1 MPIFQGEI
9 CRMLSISKSLTELE
23 RAHHVRSLAL
33 ETYRRAVLAAAQYV
47 VELDASIT
55 EPQRRRLEGLAGQ
68 ITDAMPEEALAGTA
82 AELRDAFRCYHD
94 EASAFL
100 GHLREE
106 LASKAASL
114 QRIFEAMADG
124 DGDHEQRLGRTVKQL
139 REISTGSAGLSVRD
153 AIARAA
159 DALEQSLEQLKQ
171 HHQMIVAQF
180 LVEIQML
187 HERIQSLELSA
198 LDRTT
203 RLVTRQDFEERIGG
217 ILAAGSPHFLLLL
230 RVRNLGAVKRQF
242 GDEVEDS
249 LLALFAKRLRG
260 CVSTDAL
267 AARWEH
273 ERFVVLL
280 PGGKRESIAAARRVA
295 EHVSGTYVS
304 NAGGKL
310 VRPALQV
317 DAGTAEI
324 AAGEGPERA
333 IGRIVAFFRGVG

>member
-1 MPIFQGEI
+1 MPILQGEI
-9 CRMLSISKSLTELE
+9 RGMLSISKSLTELE
-23 RAHHVRSLAL
+23 RAHHVRSLVL
-33 ETYRRAVLAAAQYV
+33 ESYRRAVLASAQYV

-55 EPQRRRLEGLAGQ
+55 EPQRRRLERLAGQ
-68 ITDAMPEEALAGTA
+68 ITDATTEEVLSGSA

-94 EASAFL
+94 EAAAFL
-100 GHLREE
+100 GRLREE

-114 QRIFEAMADG
+114 QRIFEAMAEG
-124 DGDHEQRLGRTVKQL
+124 DGDHEQRLGRTLKQL
-139 REISTGSAGLSVRD
+139 REISASPAGSDVRRS
-153 AIARAA
+153 IASAA

-187 HERIQSLELSA
+187 HERIQSLELTA

-203 RLVTRQDFEERIGG
+203 RLATRQDFEERIGG
-217 ILAAGSPHFLLLL
+217 ILAGSSPHFLLLL

-242 GDEVEDS
+242 GDDVEDS

-260 CVSTDAL
+260 CVSADAL

-280 PGGKRESIAAARRVA
+280 PGGKVESIAAAKRVA

-310 VRPALQV
+310 VRPVLQV
-317 DAGTAEI
+317 DAGTSEI